1 MRPDTPK
8 VLFGIAGQLVMQIM
22 PEVRTPIAGQTLTL
36 SAALLSMV
44 AQEFDRAAAR
54 LVEENRAIRTLLS
67 DARALAGDGALQGRI
82 AAEVADTH
90 EHDFHVSALQVVN
103 DRLRSLLIDVHVAVE
118 STPGEAA
125 ANLNDRIWDE
135 LKESTRRRHLASGL
149 A

>member
-8 VLFGIAGQLVMQIM
+8 VLFGIAGQLIMQIM

-44 AQEFDRAAAR
+44 AQEFDRAASR
-54 LVEENRAIRTLLS
+54 LVEENRSVRTLLAAS
-67 DARALAGDGALQGRI
+67 RDTVSEQALRSRIDA
-82 AAEVADTH
+82 ETADMH
-90 EHDFHVSALQVVN
+90 EHDFHVSALQAVN
-103 DRLRSLLIDVHVAVE
+103 DRLRSLLIDVHAAVE
-118 STPGEAA
+118 TTPGEAA
-125 ANLNDRIWDE
+125 AGLNERIWDE

>member
-8 VLFGIAGQLVMQIM
+8 VLFGIAGQLIMQIM

-44 AQEFDRAAAR
+44 AQEFDRAASR
-54 LVEENRAIRTLLS
+54 LVEENRAIRALLAHARGMMTDPTIRS
-67 DARALAGDGALQGRI
+67 RIDAEI
-82 AAEVADTH
+82 ADPS
-90 EHDFHVSALQVVN
+90 EHDFHVSALQTVN
-103 DRLRSLLIDVHVAVE
+103 DRLRALLIDVHAAVE
-118 STPGEAA
+118 AAPGDDV
-125 ANLNDRIWDE
+125 ANLNERIWDE

>member
-8 VLFGIAGQLVMQIM
+8 VLYGIAGALVMQIM

-54 LVEENRAIRTLLS
+54 LVEENRAV
-67 DARALAGDGALQGRI
+67 RALLAEASGVVSDGTLRSRI
-82 AAEVADTH
+82 AAEVADTA
-90 EHDFHVSALQVVN
+90 EHDFHVSALQAVN
-103 DRLRSLLIDVHVAVE
+103 DRLRSLLTDVHAAVE
-118 STPGEAA
+118 ATPGAA
-125 ANLNDRIWDE
+125 AAGLNERIWDE

>member
-8 VLFGIAGQLVMQIM
+8 VLFGIAGQLLVQIM

-44 AQEFDRAAAR
+44 AQEFDRAASR
-54 LVEENRAIRTLLS
+54 LVEENRAVRTLLA
-67 DARALAGDGALQGRI
+67 DARGVVGEPSLRSRIDAETADLQ
-82 AAEVADTH
+82 
-90 EHDFHVSALQVVN
+90 EHDFHVSALQAVN
-103 DRLRSLLIDVHVAVE
+103 DRLRTLLTDVHAE
-118 STPGEAA
+118 IEATPGDVA
-125 ANLNDRIWDE
+125 ANLNERIWDE